1 MHAVAIP
8 SPNPNVR
15 PAEKCREATSA
26 TLLVVEDDPVL
37 CEVLCRILSRD
48 GYAVGQALN
57 ASEALTLVAE
67 RLPRVVLLD
76 VGLREGTGLQLAE
89 TLRVQHSGL
98 PVILLSNHRLEA
110 SVLRGWSARKLTKS
124 VDLPDLRAA
133 VAASLAEVSPQRSL
147 ESGPRSVAR
156 ELGT

>member
-1 MHAVAIP
+1 MHAVAFP
-8 SPNPNVR
+8 SSNPNVR
-15 PAEKCREATSA
+15 PAEKCRETTSA
-26 TLLVVEDDPVL
+26 ILLVVEDDPVL
-37 CEVLCRILSRD
+37 SDVLCRILSRD

-57 ASEALTLVAE
+57 ASQALTLVAQ
-67 RLPRVVLLD
+67 RLPRLVLLD

-110 SVLRGWSARKLTKS
+110 SVLRGWSGRKLTKS

-133 VAASLAEVSPQRSL
+133 VVASLAEVGPQHSP
-147 ESGPRSVAR
+147 ESGPRSNAR
-156 ELGT
+156 PAGT